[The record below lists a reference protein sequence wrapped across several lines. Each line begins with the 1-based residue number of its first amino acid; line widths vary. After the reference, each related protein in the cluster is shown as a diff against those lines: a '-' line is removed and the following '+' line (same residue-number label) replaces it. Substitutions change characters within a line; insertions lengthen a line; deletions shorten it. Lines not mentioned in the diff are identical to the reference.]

1 MRLGFEHEAMSARLL
16 SLGSRVRY
24 GFGWLSS
31 RGGFGRRMCVT
42 AQSFD
47 RNKKEPEGYAVCIDM
62 VVGTQKPKITAEGLR
77 EVGVETENQRDWADS

>member
-1 MRLGFEHEAMSARLL
+1 
-16 SLGSRVRY
+16 
-24 GFGWLSS
+24 
-31 RGGFGRRMCVT
+31 MCVT